1 MISPTARAII
11 YILCIGGLLVLNAL
25 VVMVLWNQVL
35 GSVIIAERQLSFLE
49 GAGITA
55 FAYVGVFGMRHALQA
70 VRAERRTTR
79 TIPIHDA
86 TSNSDGPASVQ
97 RNTETVQSRCSNL
110 TADEKARLRETLRQ
124 QCGCTD
130 GRQPRPDQ
138 A

>member
-79 TIPIHDA
+79 TIPIQDA

-110 TADEKARLRETLRQ
+110 TAD
-124 QCGCTD
+124 
-130 GRQPRPDQ
+130 
-138 A
+138 